1 MSGFSTNKRFF
12 LFGHSDLAAENINVD
27 GGLSDLQVKSNSQSS
42 FFVLAEPI
50 LVAKPFFVS
59 CVDNRLRDGPER
71 CIQPRLGGLHRLAID
86 FAPPIVQCRTNPC
99 RTTGL

>member
-1 MSGFSTNKRFF
+1 MSGFSTNERFF
-12 LFGHSDLAAENINVD
+12 SFGHPDFAAENINAD
-27 GGLSDLQVKSNSQSS
+27 GGLSDLQVKSNSPSS

-59 CVDNRLRDGPER
+59 CVDNRLRDELER
-71 CIQPRLGGLHRLAID
+71 CIEARLSGLHRLAID

-99 RTTGL
+99 RTTGT